1 MIRTLRPAAPG
12 ATHPEG
18 NTNNIGALDG
28 KCVASVEGG
37 FKPFRQLR
45 KAWTVYAGQF

>member
-12 ATHPEG
+12 ATNPEG
-18 NTNNIGALDG
+18 NTNNVGALDG
-28 KCVASVEGG
+28 KRVASVESG

-45 KAWTVYAGQF
+45 KAWTFHTGQF